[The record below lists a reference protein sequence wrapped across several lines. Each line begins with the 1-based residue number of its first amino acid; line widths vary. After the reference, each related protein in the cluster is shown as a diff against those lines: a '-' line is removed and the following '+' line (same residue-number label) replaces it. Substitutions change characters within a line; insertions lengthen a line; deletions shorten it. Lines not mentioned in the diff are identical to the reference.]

1 MKLRLSLTGLLAM
14 LVAISTQA
22 TTLKLSPDIDL
33 LVLDGHKISGSLL
46 KGAEGLELERGQH
59 QFLFRVEKNLQKGPQ
74 QNEMWLSAPMIV
86 TFNTVHARSVTIKLP
101 LLTSHPLRKAFD
113 KNADFQLVDE
123 KGVLIECQRDRL
135 NTAGSMDFEQAMVI
149 YNLKGNVAS
158 VARFA
163 RQPKPGSAASESPDD
178 LASSQ
183 HPGGRLLYLWYQQV
197 DSATRQ
203 RFMVL
208 MQALRTS

>member
-1 MKLRLSLTGLLAM
+1 
-14 LVAISTQA
+14 
-22 TTLKLSPDIDL
+22 
-33 LVLDGHKISGSLL
+33 
-46 KGAEGLELERGQH
+46 
-59 QFLFRVEKNLQKGPQ
+59 
-74 QNEMWLSAPMIV
+74 MIV

-101 LLTSHPLRKAFD
+101 PLTSHPLRKAFD

-123 KGVLIECQRDRL
+123 KGILIESQRDRL

-163 RQPKPGSAASESPDD
+163 RQPKPGAAASESPDD